1 MPLSPAQGLLL
12 SNDFLVGRFIEDSP
26 FVIQPAHFLP
36 FFEVPGDSE
45 RWSTTAA
52 ILPASALPF
61 CAPIADQ
68 TTVPVARSY
77 SFGELAT
84 SRIVCYGTQDL
95 QSNVNDQSAVQLE
108 MACRQLLYGFFR
120 LLFIGNPVNPGE
132 FIGFDNIITGAAF
145 AGQIVD
151 ALGLALTTRLLDRAQ
166 RRPKSGDNFD
176 GYICTSAQGYIE
188 IRQAFLASGTL
199 PQEVAVVV
207 PDGNG
212 GLKTV
217 TMMHVNGWLVMWTDF
232 VPIEQFQGSTVTKI
246 WFFKFG
252 RRHIHGIVPASGG
265 RRSMFKIRSTLSQG
279 SGIRYDVVFPVA
291 ISVPAVSDIA
301 VISNV
306 LVQPL

>member
-36 FFEVPGDSE
+36 FFEVSGDSE
-45 RWSTTAA
+45 RWSTTVA
-52 ILPASALPF
+52 IPPASPLPF
-61 CAPIADQ
+61 CGPIADQ
-68 TTVPVARSY
+68 TTVPAARSY
-77 SFGELAT
+77 SFGEVAT
-84 SRIVCYGTQDL
+84 SRVVCYGTQDL
-95 QSNVNDQSAVQLE
+95 QSNVNDQAAVQIE
-108 MACRQLLYGFFR
+108 MATRQVLYGFFR
-120 LLFIGNPVNPGE
+120 LLFVGNPANPGE
-132 FIGFDNIITGAAF
+132 FIGFDNIITGAPF

-166 RRPKSGDNFD
+166 RRIKAGDNFE
-176 GYICTSAQGYIE
+176 GMIWTSAQGYIE

-199 PQEVAVVV
+199 PQEVSVAV

-212 GLKTV
+212 GLKTIS
-217 TMMHVNGWLVMWTDF
+217 MMHVNGWLVSWTDF

-246 WFFKFG
+246 WFVKLG
-252 RRHIHGIVPASGG
+252 RRHIHGIVPASSGT
-265 RRSMFKIRSTLSQG
+265 RSMFKVRSTLSQG
-279 SGIRYDVVFPVA
+279 SGTRYDVVFPVA
-291 ISVPAVSDIA
+291 ISVPAVTDIA